1 MRPFSRVSRGDAFV
15 PSEMMNRGGSQ
26 SRGTLEGWLRQTS
39 DAPGD
44 QDGTAQTIARTH
56 REDRGVDVQ
65 RTQRAGLDSRLS
77 SPPPSTTSPFCL
89 TGNREVPYV
98 R

>member
-65 RTQRAGLDSRLS
+65 RTQGAPELLRRLGPRPSTAACPRRRRLQLRLS
-77 SPPPSTTSPFCL
+77 A
-89 TGNREVPYV
+89 
-98 R
+98 